1 MRTLSVAERG
11 RRLHHPTAEVDEQL
25 VSLVA
30 EPSPVEPV
38 PGAAAGIG
46 ADAGR
51 PGDDLDDRALVE
63 RARSSS
69 DDFAVLYRRHVDAIH
84 RYAYRVSGSREVAEE
99 VTSATFERAWRALPD
114 FEWRG
119 GGFEPWLFAIS
130 AAEIAGFY
138 RREQRSARPRAQMA
152 LRELALGQG
161 EETDDP
167 ARVEERMRVVREA
180 MATLRPR
187 YREAISLR
195 FLSGLSHQQAAK
207 AMDCS
212 APAMAVVV
220 HRALKALR
228 RAIAAQE
235 PGQGD
240 FDAPQ

>member
-1 MRTLSVAERG
+1 MDIGVADRG
-11 RRLHHPTAEVDEQL
+11 FRLHRRPAEDDEPS

-30 EPSPVEPV
+30 EPSPMEPD
-38 PGAAAGIG
+38 PEAGARTAAG
-46 ADAGR
+46 AGR
-51 PGDDLDDRALVE
+51 RGHDLDDRDLVE
-63 RARSSS
+63 RARTSS

-130 AAEIAGFY
+130 SAEIAGFY
-138 RREQRSARPRAQMA
+138 RREQRSSRPRAQMA
-152 LRELALGQG
+152 LRELALGHG
-161 EETDDP
+161 EEIDDP
-167 ARVEERMRVVREA
+167 ARIEERMRVVRKA

-187 YREAISLR
+187 YQEAISLR

-207 AMDCS
+207 AMECS

-228 RAIAAQE
+228 RAIDAQQ

-240 FDAPQ
+240 SDAHK